1 MQPPTDQLTSAP
13 DVTDSR
19 ETPAGGLH
27 QRMVRRRASD
37 KSVKAAA
44 VNVKLVQGQ
53 IVVENKLNGVLFSFP
68 AAVWPDSTMS
78 AHQRMW
84 IERLTP
90 WWDMEQPQWS
100 PTSQR
105 LRESC
110 VKAIN
115 NLLVPLPLK
124 PETTNGG
131 MGEKLTRRTGVKSAH
146 CERCVESLNAAL
158 CRPGVGAGDA
168 HNNFEL

>member
-1 MQPPTDQLTSAP
+1 MQPPTNQLTSAP

-37 KSVKAAA
+37 KSVRDRA
-44 VNVKLVQGQ
+44 VNVRLTDGH
-53 IVVENKLNGVLFSFP
+53 IVVENKINGVLFSFP
-68 AAVWPDSTMS
+68 AAVWPDATMS

-84 IERLTP
+84 VERLTP

-124 PETTNGG
+124 PDTANGG
-131 MGEKLTRRTGVKSAH
+131 MGEKLARPLGVKSAH
-146 CERCVESLNAAL
+146 CERGVESPNS
-158 CRPGVGAGDA
+158 
-168 HNNFEL
+168 